1 MDVAAAAVHASHYF
15 FTRLVDLHL
24 PFCPGA
30 THNGYQDVSWAS
42 HCYYL
47 ARLTLSSFVFGS
59 INGQFESA
67 FKKLTALHS
76 KNNFAL
82 ALATGNLFS
91 EAQDDD
97 ILTALLD
104 GTISVPCPTYFTVG
118 SHALPPAVV
127 QKIEADEE
135 IAPNLHYL
143 GKRSVTKTEDGVR
156 IVALGGVLDTEI
168 VAGQS
173 KEQHLPFHTLD
184 DAKALKGANSADILL
199 TAVWPAWVWRGSSAN
214 VPVEP
219 SNIPA
224 SESFAD
230 LCSALKPRYHFSS
243 SPSDFFYE
251 REPFFHAPSGDETE
265 PSTEV
270 TRFISLAPYGNEAK
284 AKALYA
290 FTLSREPLASL
301 PQGSTVSPFSRPQGK
316 KRPAAPDGFNRF
328 SADGQGYDSRR
339 KRHNRQRSPPPGPDR
354 CFFCLSNPN
363 LSTHMVVSVGDESYL
378 ATAKGPLPSA
388 ETFKDRGLT
397 FPGHMVIVPLIHA
410 PTVTTAAM
418 GEADVART
426 FAEMNRFKEALQA
439 AVSSKSDR
447 KLGGVTYE
455 INRGRGIHAHW
466 QFCPVPAEMV
476 SKGLVEAAFRVE
488 AENQKMP
495 KFEVKDFTVPDAD
508 MGDFLRVW
516 IWAEDGEGDKIVG
529 KTMVM
534 RFDET
539 VRFDLQFGRRVLAKL
554 LRLEERLVWQDVGQS
569 VEEEGGD
576 AKAFR
581 EAFKEWDF
589 TLAAPEGGA

>member
-1 MDVAAAAVHASHYF
+1 M
-15 FTRLVDLHL
+15 TT
-24 PFCPGA
+24 GA
-30 THNGYQDVSWAS
+30 
-42 HCYYL
+42 L
-47 ARLTLSSFVFGS
+47 LTICSLVFGS
-59 INGQFESA
+59 INGQLEPA

-76 KNNFAL
+76 KNNFSL

-97 ILTALLD
+97 ALTALLN
-104 GTISVPCPTYFTVG
+104 GTISIPCPTYFTVG

-156 IVALGGVLDTEI
+156 IVALGGILDTEI

-184 DAKALKGANSADILL
+184 DARALKGANSADILL
-199 TAVWPAWVWRGSSAN
+199 TTVWPASVWRGSAAN
-214 VPVEP
+214 VPAEP
-219 SNIPA
+219 STIPA
-224 SESFAD
+224 SEAIAD
-230 LCSALKPRYHFSS
+230 LCSALKPRYHFSP

-251 REPFFHAPSGDETE
+251 REPFFHAPSGNETE

-270 TRFISLAPYGNEAK
+270 TRFISVAPYGNEAK

-290 FTLSREPLASL
+290 FSLSREPLASL
-301 PQGSTVSPFSRPQGK
+301 PQGSTVSPFFRPQGK
-316 KRPAAPDGFNRF
+316 KRSGPPDGFTRF
-328 SADGQGYDSRR
+328 SADGQGYDNSRR
-339 KRHNRQRSPPPGPDR
+339 KRHRQRSPPPGPDR
-354 CFFCLSNPN
+354 CFFCLANPN

-378 ATAKGPLPSA
+378 ATAKGPLPSD

-410 PTVTTAAM
+410 PTITTAAM
-418 GEADVART
+418 GEADAQRT
-426 FAEMNRFKEALQA
+426 FAEMSRFKEALQA
-439 AVSSKSDR
+439 AVSSKSGR

-466 QFCPVPAEMV
+466 QFCPVSAEMV

-488 AENQKMP
+488 AENQKLP
-495 KFEVKDFTVPDAD
+495 KFEVKDFAVPDAE

-516 IWAEDGEGDKIVG
+516 IWAEDEKDEKVMG

-534 RFDET
+534 RFDEN

-554 LRLEERLVWQDVGQS
+554 LRLEKRLIWQDIGQS
-569 VEEEGGD
+569 VEEEGRD
-576 AKAFR
+576 AQAFR
-581 EAFKEWDF
+581 EAFKQWDF
-589 TLAAPEGGA
+589 TLVAPEGSA

>member
-1 MDVAAAAVHASHYF
+1 M
-15 FTRLVDLHL
+15 
-24 PFCPGA
+24 
-30 THNGYQDVSWAS
+30 
-42 HCYYL
+42 
-47 ARLTLSSFVFGS
+47 FGS
-59 INGQFESA
+59 IDGQLEPA

-76 KNNFAL
+76 KNNFSL

-97 ILTALLD
+97 AIKALLD
-104 GTISVPCPTYFTVG
+104 GTLSIPCPIYFTVG

-135 IAPNLHYL
+135 ITPNLHYL
-143 GKRSVTKTEDGVR
+143 GKRSITKTEDGVR
-156 IVALGGVLDTEI
+156 IVALGGILDTEI

-199 TAVWPAWVWRGSSAN
+199 TAVWPAWIWRGSSAN

-219 SNIPA
+219 SKIPA
-224 SESFAD
+224 SESVAD

-251 REPFFHAPSGDETE
+251 REPFFHAPAGDETE
-265 PSTEV
+265 SSTEV
-270 TRFISLAPYGNEAK
+270 TRFISLAPYGNKAK

-316 KRPAAPDGFNRF
+316 KRPAQPDGFSRF
-328 SADGQGYDSRR
+328 SSDGQGHDSRR
-339 KRHNRQRSPPPGPDR
+339 KRHRQRSPPPGPDK
-354 CFFCLSNPN
+354 CFFCLGNPN
-363 LSTHMVVSVGDESYL
+363 LSTHMVVSIGEESYL
-378 ATAKGPLPSA
+378 ATAKGPLPS
-388 ETFKDRGLT
+388 EQTFQDRGLT

-418 GEADVART
+418 GEAEAQRT
-426 FAEMNRFKEALQA
+426 FGEMNRFREALQA
-439 AVSSKSDR
+439 AVSSASGR

-455 INRGRGIHAHW
+455 ISRSRGIHAHW

-476 SKGLVEAAFRVE
+476 AKGLVEAAFRVE

-495 KFEVKDFTVPDAD
+495 KFEVKDFAVPDPEV
-508 MGDFLRVW
+508 GDHIRVW
-516 IWAEDGEGDKIVG
+516 IWAEDEEGDRILG
-529 KTMVM
+529 KTLVM

-554 LRLEERLVWQDVGQS
+554 LRLEERLVWQDIGQS
-569 VEEEGGD
+569 VEEETRD
-576 AKAFR
+576 AQAFR

-589 TLAAPEGGA
+589 TLEPAPEAQA

>member
-1 MDVAAAAVHASHYF
+1 M
-15 FTRLVDLHL
+15 
-24 PFCPGA
+24 A
-30 THNGYQDVSWAS
+30 TKI
-42 HCYYL
+42 
-47 ARLTLSSFVFGS
+47 FVFGS
-59 INGQFESA
+59 INGQLESA

-76 KNNFAL
+76 KNNFSL
-82 ALATGNLFS
+82 ALATGSLFS
-91 EAQDDD
+91 EAQDDEA
-97 ILTALLD
+97 LTALLD
-104 GTISVPCPTYFTVG
+104 GKISIPCPTYFTVG

-199 TAVWPAWVWRGSSAN
+199 TAVWPAWIWCGSSTN
-214 VPVEP
+214 VPADP
-219 SNIPA
+219 SKIPA
-224 SESFAD
+224 SESIAD

-251 REPFFHAPSGDETE
+251 REPFFHAPAGEETE

-290 FTLSREPLASL
+290 FTLSREPPPASL
-301 PQGSTVSPFSRPQGK
+301 PQGSTVSPFSRPQGGK
-316 KRPAAPDGFNRF
+316 KRPLAADGFSRF
-328 SADGQGYDSRR
+328 SADGQGHDPRR
-339 KRHNRQRSPPPGPDR
+339 KRQRHKSPPPGPDR
-354 CFFCLSNPN
+354 CFFCLGNPN
-363 LSTHMVVSVGDESYL
+363 LSTHMVVSIGEESYL

-388 ETFKDRGLT
+388 ETFGDRGLD
-397 FPGHMVIVPLIHA
+397 FPGHMVVVPFIHA
-410 PTVTTAAM
+410 PTVTREAM
-418 GEADVART
+418 GEADAART
-426 FAEMNRFKEALQA
+426 FAEMSRFREALQA
-439 AVSSKSDR
+439 AVSARSGR
-447 KLGGVTYE
+447 RLGGVTYE

-488 AENQKMP
+488 AENQRLP
-495 KFEVKDFTVPDAD
+495 KFEVRDFGVPEAG

-516 IWAEDGEGDKIVG
+516 IWAEKEEEDEGAHGALVLG
-529 KTMVM
+529 KTLVM

-554 LRLEERLVWQDVGQS
+554 LRLEKRLIWQDVGQS
-569 VEEEGGD
+569 VEEEGKD
-576 AKAFR
+576 AQAFR

-589 TLAAPEGGA
+589 TLVAPGA